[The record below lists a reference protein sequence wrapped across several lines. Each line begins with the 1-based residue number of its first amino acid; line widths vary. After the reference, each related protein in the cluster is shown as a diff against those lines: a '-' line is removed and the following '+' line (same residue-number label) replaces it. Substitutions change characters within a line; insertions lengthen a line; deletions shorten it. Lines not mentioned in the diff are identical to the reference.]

1 MGNGGKGLINKPCR
15 TGVVVA
21 KIFAVSRP
29 VAEFSNVLR
38 GPSCSR
44 TAEGMDQISIKTPS
58 SKCHLYWCLIEF
70 IETRYSQLSC
80 W

>member
-1 MGNGGKGLINKPCR
+1 MLYVVCRGSRVYLHFLYIDKIMGNGGKGLINKSCR

-38 GPSCSR
+38 GPA
-44 TAEGMDQISIKTPS
+44 TGQQKAWTEY
-58 SKCHLYWCLIEF
+58 L
-70 IETRYSQLSC
+70 
-80 W
+80 

>member
-1 MGNGGKGLINKPCR
+1 MLSAGEAVYLHFLYIDKIMGNCGKGLINKSCR

-38 GPSCSR
+38 GPA
-44 TAEGMDQISIKTPS
+44 TGQQKA
-58 SKCHLYWCLIEF
+58 
-70 IETRYSQLSC
+70 
-80 W
+80 